1 MKSIIFFILPFLKNY
16 RYNDNYRKYNDSMLY
31 QHYCI
36 EDEEMC
42 VIQVVDEYN
51 NNSDNDNDKD
61 NDKDNDNI
69 PVYSLDDDSYI
80 DPNILRK
87 YLTEDA
93 IEDYEDCI
101 LSGNE
106 GCDTYWY
113 IDKNYTQWKIE
124 NGIISYLDKKPLK
137 WVNIK
142 NKDSEN

>member
-16 RYNDNYRKYNDSMLY
+16 RNNNDYYRKHNDSMLY

-51 NNSDNDNDKD
+51 NNNDN
-61 NDKDNDNI
+61 DNDNI

-101 LSGNE
+101 LSDNDR
-106 GCDTYWY
+106 CDTYWY

>member
-16 RYNDNYRKYNDSMLY
+16 RNNNDYYRKHNDSMLY
-31 QHYCI
+31 QNSCI

-42 VIQVVDEYN
+42 IVQVVNEYN
-51 NNSDNDNDKD
+51 AVK
-61 NDKDNDNI
+61 
-69 PVYSLDDDSYI
+69 
-80 DPNILRK
+80 PNIENLKK

-93 IEDYEDCI
+93 IQDYEECI
-101 LSGNE
+101 LSGND

>member
-1 MKSIIFFILPFLKNY
+1 
-16 RYNDNYRKYNDSMLY
+16 MLY
-31 QHYCI
+31 QNACI

-42 VIQVVDEYN
+42 IVQVVNEYN
-51 NNSDNDNDKD
+51 AIK
-61 NDKDNDNI
+61 
-69 PVYSLDDDSYI
+69 
-80 DPNILRK
+80 PNIENLKK

-106 GCDTYWY
+106 GCDAYWY

>member
-16 RYNDNYRKYNDSMLY
+16 RNNNDYRKYNDSTLHQY
-31 QHYCI
+31 ACI

-42 VIQVVDEYN
+42 IIPVVNEYN
-51 NNSDNDNDKD
+51 TLKSNVENLK
-61 NDKDNDNI
+61 
-69 PVYSLDDDSYI
+69 
-80 DPNILRK
+80 K
-87 YLTEDA
+87 YLTENA
-93 IEDYEDCI
+93 IQEYEECI
-101 LSGNE
+101 LSGND

>member
-16 RYNDNYRKYNDSMLY
+16 RNNNDYYRKHNDSMLY
-31 QHYCI
+31 QNACI

-42 VIQVVDEYN
+42 IVQVVNGYN
-51 NNSDNDNDKD
+51 AVK
-61 NDKDNDNI
+61 
-69 PVYSLDDDSYI
+69 
-80 DPNILRK
+80 PNIENLKK
-87 YLTEDA
+87 YLTDDV
-93 IEDYEDCI
+93 IEDYEECI
-101 LSGNE
+101 LSGND

-113 IDKNYTQWKIE
+113 IDKNYTQRKIE

>member
-16 RYNDNYRKYNDSMLY
+16 RNNNDYYRKHNDSMLY
-31 QHYCI
+31 QNACI

-42 VIQVVDEYN
+42 IVQVVNEYN
-51 NNSDNDNDKD
+51 ANK
-61 NDKDNDNI
+61 
-69 PVYSLDDDSYI
+69 
-80 DPNILRK
+80 PNIENLKK

-93 IEDYEDCI
+93 IQDYEECI
-101 LSGNE
+101 LSGND

>member
-16 RYNDNYRKYNDSMLY
+16 RNNNDYYRKHNDSMLY

-51 NNSDNDNDKD
+51 NNNDN
-61 NDKDNDNI
+61 DNDNI

-101 LSGNE
+101 LSDNDR
-106 GCDTYWY
+106 CDTYWY

-142 NKDSEN
+142 NKDSKN

>member
-16 RYNDNYRKYNDSMLY
+16 RNNNNYRKHNDSMLY
-31 QHYCI
+31 QNACI

-42 VIQVVDEYN
+42 IVQVINEYN
-51 NNSDNDNDKD
+51 AVK
-61 NDKDNDNI
+61 
-69 PVYSLDDDSYI
+69 
-80 DPNILRK
+80 PNIENLKK

-93 IEDYEDCI
+93 IQDYEECI
-101 LSGNE
+101 LSGND